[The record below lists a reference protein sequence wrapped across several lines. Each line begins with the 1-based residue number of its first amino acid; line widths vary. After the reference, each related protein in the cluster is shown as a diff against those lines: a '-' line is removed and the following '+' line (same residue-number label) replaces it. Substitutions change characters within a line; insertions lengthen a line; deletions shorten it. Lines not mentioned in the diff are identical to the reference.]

1 MSRGSDEKNV
11 FGLDPME
18 HYKHI
23 VSELL
28 LGKEDTF
35 STGVMKQVRG
45 SGAQNNVKAGKES
58 LGLFTEE
65 IGGLSK
71 CDMER
76 LKHVLHDIFTTLND
90 DVDEVQS

>member
-1 MSRGSDEKNV
+1 MSRGSDEKYV
-11 FGLDPME
+11 FGVDPME

-23 VSELL
+23 ISDLL
-28 LGKEDTF
+28 LGKEDTL
-35 STGVMKQVRG
+35 STGVMKRVKG
-45 SGAQNNVKAGKES
+45 AWAQNNVKVGKES

-76 LKHVLHDIFTTLND
+76 LKHVLHDIFITLSD